1 MTMFFSYAKLETIK
15 VLIAA
20 KADVNLVS
28 LFSIKMQA

>member
-1 MTMFFSYAKLETIK
+1 MFLSYAKLETIK

-28 LFSIKMQA
+28 IFPIKMHA